1 MCSTGGFMD
10 KGLRILFVSAEVAP
24 YAKTGGLA
32 DVAGSLPG
40 VLSDMGMDVRVVMP
54 GYKGIDAEQ
63 MYVADF
69 PVTIGNSHKTCI
81 LKEIRN
87 AKATTYTINN
97 YHYYYRDGIYMH
109 HDDGERFAF
118 LCKASLELCRVIGF
132 KPDLIHM
139 KDWHTGPI
147 ALLLEKKYKKKDH
160 FYRHVK
166 TLLTIHNLEYQGH
179 FEKKV
184 LDLLGLPDD
193 LFVPEE
199 VEFYGKFN
207 FLKAGILYADKI
219 NTVSHTYSREILTRE
234 YGEGLEGVLHNRL
247 NDLSGILNGISYD
260 YFNPEDDTFLSYPYN
275 EKDLSGKMRNKN
287 ELQAELGLPVKNVP
301 VAGVVHR
308 LVSQKGLDI
317 VVEAFEKM
325 MEMGIQFILLGVGDP
340 YLEEIFLDLMEKY
353 PEQVSVRIEF
363 NEKLAHKIYS
373 GSDIFLMPSRFE
385 PCGLG
390 QMISLRY
397 GTIPVVR
404 ETGGLKDT
412 VIDIDNNLE
421 KGNGFTF
428 KEHTAEAFIHAL
440 GRAVNVYRNNP
451 ELWLDMVRR
460 GLRSDFSWENSAKE
474 YLHVYRSMLK
484 G

>member
-1 MCSTGGFMD
+1 MD
-10 KGLRILFVSAEVAP
+10 NSLRILFVSAEVAP

-40 VLSDMGMDVRVVMP
+40 VLSGMGMDIRVVLP
-54 GYKGIDAEQ
+54 GYKEIEAEQ
-63 MYVADF
+63 TYVADY
-69 PVTIGNSHKTCI
+69 PVIMGDRHETCI
-81 LKEIRN
+81 LKEIKD
-87 AKATTYTINN
+87 AAATTYTINN

-118 LCKASLELCRVIGF
+118 LCKACLNLCKAIGF

-139 KDWHTGPI
+139 NDWHTGPI
-147 ALLLEKKYKKKDH
+147 ALLLEKKYKKKDP
-160 FYRHVK
+160 FYRHIK

-179 FEKKV
+179 FEKDI
-184 LDLLGLPDD
+184 LDLLGLPEE
-193 LFVPEE
+193 LFVPEG

-207 FLKAGILYADKI
+207 FLKAGLLYADKI
-219 NTVSHTYSREILTRE
+219 NTVSHTYSREILTPE
-234 YGEGLEGVLHNRL
+234 YGEGLEGVLLNRI
-247 NDLSGILNGISYD
+247 NDLYGIVNGISYD
-260 YFNPEDDTFLSYPYN
+260 YFNPEDDAFLSYPYN
-275 EKDLSGKMRNKN
+275 DRDLSGKMRNKA

-301 VAGVVHR
+301 VVGVVHR
-308 LVSQKGLDI
+308 LVSQKGLD
-317 VVEAFEKM
+317 VVIESFEKM
-325 MEMGIQFILLGVGDP
+325 MEMGIQFVLLGIGDP
-340 YLEEIFLDLMEKY
+340 YLENTFLDLMEKY
-353 PEQVSVRIEF
+353 PGQVSVRIEF
-363 NEKLAHKIYS
+363 NEKLAHRIYS

-412 VIDIDNNLE
+412 VIDIDDDPG

-428 KEHTAEAFIHAL
+428 REHTSEAFIYAL

-451 ELWLDMVRR
+451 RLWTDMVKR
-460 GLRSDFSWENSAKE
+460 GLRADFSWENSAKE
-474 YLHVYRSMLK
+474 YLHVYNSVLK
-484 G
+484 GISLR